1 MAEYYRVNDVKLA
14 IKNSRLLSREEKIIV
29 KEVLQKCEPVDA
41 NDEEIGFRASSAFYE
56 DSLATALHRAKNA
69 REMAYILNDSGIIG
83 ADLLNDITK
92 IIERLQRAIN
102 Q

>member
-14 IKNSRLLSREEKIIV
+14 IKNSRLLSREEKIIF

-56 DSLATALHRAKNA
+56 GSLATALNRTPAA
-69 REMAYILNDSGIIG
+69 GY
-83 ADLLNDITK
+83 
-92 IIERLQRAIN
+92 
-102 Q
+102 